1 MSGIALLDPD
11 AVTAAIGRLAADL
24 ISGRWHRRHGY
35 LLGRSELDLGYRL
48 MATRP

>member
-24 ISGRWHRRHGY
+24 ISGRWHRRHGH
-35 LLGRSELDLGYRL
+35 LLGEANSTSVTG
-48 MATRP
+48 